1 MLKSP
6 PRVFDMSKTIAL
18 EIPEAEAS
26 SLEAALDRALA
37 ALRCAN
43 DEAAEG
49 REERISRLRAETHV
63 LMEQIRAELHVEEN
77 L

>member
-1 MLKSP
+1 
-6 PRVFDMSKTIAL
+6 MSKTIAL

-37 ALRCAN
+37 ALRN
-43 DEAAEG
+43 TNNAACEE
-49 REERISRLRAETHV
+49 REEKISRLRAETHV
-63 LMEQIRAELHVEEN
+63 LMEQIRTALHVEEN

>member
-1 MLKSP
+1 
-6 PRVFDMSKTIAL
+6 MSKTVAL
-18 EIPEAEAS
+18 EIPEADVS
-26 SLEAALDRALA
+26 SLESALDRALA
-37 ALRCAN
+37 ALRSAN
-43 DEAAEG
+43 GEAAEE

>member
-1 MLKSP
+1 
-6 PRVFDMSKTIAL
+6 VSKTIAL

-26 SLEAALDRALA
+26 TLESALDRALS
-37 ALRCAN
+37 ALRN
-43 DEAAEG
+43 TNSELTDE

-63 LMEQIRAELHVEEN
+63 LMEQIRSELHVEKT

>member
-1 MLKSP
+1 MRGGS
-6 PRVFDMSKTIAL
+6 VSKTIAL

-26 SLEAALDRALA
+26 TLESALDRALS
-37 ALRCAN
+37 ALRN
-43 DEAAEG
+43 TNSELTDE

-63 LMEQIRAELHVEEN
+63 LMEQIRSELHVEKT

>member
-1 MLKSP
+1 
-6 PRVFDMSKTIAL
+6 MSKTIAL
-18 EIPEAEAS
+18 EIPETEVS
-26 SLEAALDRALA
+26 SMESALDRTLA
-37 ALRCAN
+37 ALRQTN
-43 DEAAEG
+43 TEATDSR

>member
-1 MLKSP
+1 
-6 PRVFDMSKTIAL
+6 MSKTIAL

-26 SLEAALDRALA
+26 TLESALDRALS
-37 ALRCAN
+37 ALRN
-43 DEAAEG
+43 TNSELTDE

-63 LMEQIRAELHVEEN
+63 LMEQIRSELHVEKT

>member
-1 MLKSP
+1 
-6 PRVFDMSKTIAL
+6 MSKTIAL

-26 SLEAALDRALA
+26 TLESALDRALS
-37 ALRCAN
+37 ALRN
-43 DEAAEG
+43 INSELTDE

-63 LMEQIRAELHVEEN
+63 LMEQIRSELHVEKT

>member
-1 MLKSP
+1 
-6 PRVFDMSKTIAL
+6 MSKTVAL
-18 EIPEAEAS
+18 EIPEAEVS
-26 SLEAALDRALA
+26 SLESALDRALA
-37 ALRCAN
+37 ALRGAN
-43 DEAAEG
+43 GEDGEA

>member
-1 MLKSP
+1 
-6 PRVFDMSKTIAL
+6 MSKTIPL

-26 SLEAALDRALA
+26 SLESALDRALS
-37 ALRCAN
+37 ALRN
-43 DEAAEG
+43 VNSEVTDE

-63 LMEQIRAELHVEEN
+63 LMEQIRTELHVEES

>member
-1 MLKSP
+1 
-6 PRVFDMSKTIAL
+6 MSKTVAL
-18 EIPEAEAS
+18 QLPEAEVS
-26 SLEAALDRALA
+26 SLESALDRALA
-37 ALRCAN
+37 ALRGAN
-43 DEAAEG
+43 GEDGEG

>member
-1 MLKSP
+1 MN
-6 PRVFDMSKTIAL
+6 KTIAL

-26 SLEAALDRALA
+26 TLESALDRALSV
-37 ALRCAN
+37 LRN
-43 DEAAEG
+43 TNSELTDE

-63 LMEQIRAELHVEEN
+63 LMEQIRSELHVEKT